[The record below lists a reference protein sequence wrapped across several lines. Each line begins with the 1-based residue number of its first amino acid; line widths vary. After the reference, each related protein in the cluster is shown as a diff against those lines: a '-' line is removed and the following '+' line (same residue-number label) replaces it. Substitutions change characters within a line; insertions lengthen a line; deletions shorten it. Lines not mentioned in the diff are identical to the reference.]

1 MTRIRFHQE
10 LDELKHR
17 ILAMAGMSEQAIDLA
32 VQAYSQRDLALCQ
45 RVLNN
50 EDAINRAEREV
61 DEFAIDLLAMQ
72 QPMAIDLRFILAVIK
87 INADLER
94 VGDQAVNIVQR
105 VMNMI
110 ELPAHELPV
119 DIPAMAS
126 RVRSMVRDALRS
138 FIEGDTDLAKHVLEA
153 DDEIDR
159 MNHEAFANLS
169 SFMQKKPEGEMQAR
183 RPALVILDIMVPGN
197 SGLDVAR
204 SIRNNSA
211 LAGVPIVFVTAR
223 TTESDRLRG
232 FEIGADDYITKPF
245 SPKEVVARVRAVL
258 RRFDQPL
265 QKEIVRAGDLVI
277 DTAAMRL
284 TARND
289 AVVTTATEFRLIEF
303 LASHP
308 GRVFTRKS
316 LLDAVWHDTAFVT
329 PRIVDVYIRR
339 LREKI
344 ERDPEK
350 PRHIHT
356 VRGAGYMFEVR
367 R

>member
-1 MTRIRFHQE
+1 MTRTRFHQE

-32 VQAYSQRDLALCQ
+32 VQAYTQRDLALCQ

-72 QPMAIDLRFILAVIK
+72 QPMAVDLRFILAVIK

-110 ELPAHELPV
+110 EMPAYDLPV

-138 FIEGDTDLAKHVLEA
+138 FIEGDTDLARHVLLA

-169 SFMQKKPEGEMQAR
+169 AFMQKKPEGAVQALD
-183 RPALVILDIMVPGN
+183 AL
-197 SGLDVAR
+197 
-204 SIRNNSA
+204 SI
-211 LAGVPIVFVTAR
+211 
-223 TTESDRLRG
+223 
-232 FEIGADDYITKPF
+232 
-245 SPKEVVARVRAVL
+245 
-258 RRFDQPL
+258 
-265 QKEIVRAGDLVI
+265 
-277 DTAAMRL
+277 
-284 TARND
+284 ARNLERVAD
-289 AVVTTATEFRLIEF
+289 HATNIAE
-303 LASHP
+303 
-308 GRVFTRKS
+308 
-316 LLDAVWHDTAFVT
+316 
-329 PRIVDVYIRR
+329 DVIFW
-339 LREKI
+339 
-344 ERDPEK
+344 
-350 PRHIHT
+350 
-356 VRGAGYMFEVR
+356 VRGADVR
-367 R
+367 HGAGQSLAGS

>member
-169 SFMQKKPEGEMQAR
+169 SFMQKKPEGAVQALD
-183 RPALVILDIMVPGN
+183 AL
-197 SGLDVAR
+197 
-204 SIRNNSA
+204 SI
-211 LAGVPIVFVTAR
+211 
-223 TTESDRLRG
+223 
-232 FEIGADDYITKPF
+232 
-245 SPKEVVARVRAVL
+245 
-258 RRFDQPL
+258 
-265 QKEIVRAGDLVI
+265 
-277 DTAAMRL
+277 
-284 TARND
+284 ARNLERVAD
-289 AVVTTATEFRLIEF
+289 HATNIAE
-303 LASHP
+303 
-308 GRVFTRKS
+308 
-316 LLDAVWHDTAFVT
+316 
-329 PRIVDVYIRR
+329 DVIFW
-339 LREKI
+339 
-344 ERDPEK
+344 
-350 PRHIHT
+350 
-356 VRGAGYMFEVR
+356 VRGADVR
-367 R
+367 HGAGQSLAGS